1 MVKNKLKGSLWS
13 YNVDKISLKR
23 DKKLVIE
30 NVLNHGTDEEILLLL
45 KTYKKREIIYVL
57 KNPSKGTWDKKSLN
71 FWLNIFD
78 IKIPM
83 ENMKGQSETF
93 LLKPIHTGKGK

>member
-1 MVKNKLKGSLWS
+1 MAKNKLKGSLWS

-23 DKKLVIE
+23 DKKLIIE

-45 KTYKKREIIYVL
+45 KTYKKREIISVL
-57 KNPSKGTWDKKSLN
+57 KNPSRGTRDKKSLN

-78 IKIPM
+78 IKIPK
-83 ENMKGQSETF
+83 NMKGQSETF
-93 LLKPIHTGKGK
+93 LLKPIHTGKEK